1 MKGNKKTLNNSFS
14 LIQNNLSQA
23 SHLREEMK
31 LLFLNSLTLYCSQ
44 QHQLQPQNKG
54 FLFYRQILVINYV
67 DIFSLLL

>member
-54 FLFYRQILVINYV
+54 FPFYRQILVINYV